1 LAQQLTTTAEV
12 VTQLVAARDA
22 VAAAGAQGPQC
33 GRTGDLAVPP
43 NRPAPGRNRVEDEV
57 QFNRAA
63 LPKLGFPK
71 FCGDHP
77 RIWIDKCCDCFHIY
91 NIPQCMWTTVA
102 SLHMEDNAAKW
113 LQVYKLKVGL
123 GDRGMFVAA
132 VEEKFGAYDY
142 RKVVQDLLA
151 LRQEGNLEDYIR
163 EFEAI
168 QFQVSMF
175 NTGFD
180 ELFFTSHFVN
190 GLKDEI
196 RGVVQAQLLD
206 SVDRATLLAQNQQ
219 QIVDRSKFRQG
230 RQGTSKVS
238 SVSSTSRGESSQ
250 SNPTSSLWKE
260 RQLRDFRRANN
271 LCYFCG
277 EKFDAE
283 HLQKCT
289 KRNKSQLHV
298 LVVNDLDAPLTEDTL
313 NQLEIEDVLTAEMG
327 QLSLNAISGTKSK
340 DSMRIRALV
349 HNKVM

>member
-1 LAQQLTTTAEV
+1 L
-12 VTQLVAARDA
+12 RCDHH
-22 VAAAGAQGPQC
+22 GAQIQSPFEALSADVI
-33 GRTGDLAVPP
+33 RTGCDGGDEFIDGVEVRAGSGKRGSTLRQNGGAGGGATPDGGAGGSHGTGHRALTRSIKHWRSSCRPWRRCSHNWWQLEMLRRREGLRVPSVGAQEIWRFHP
-43 NRPAPGRNRVEDEV
+43 TVLAPGRNRVEDEV
-57 QFNRAA
+57 KFNCAA

-77 RIWIDKCCDCFHIY
+77 RIWIDKCCDYFHIY
-91 NIPQCMWTTVA
+91 NIPECMWTTAA

-123 GDRGMFVAA
+123 GDWGMFVAA

-196 RGVVQAQLLD
+196 RGVVQAQLPD
-206 SVDRATLLAQNQQ
+206 SVDRVTLLAQNQQ
-219 QIVDRSKFRQG
+219 QIVDRSKFR
-230 RQGTSKVS
+230 
-238 SVSSTSRGESSQ
+238 
-250 SNPTSSLWKE
+250 
-260 RQLRDFRRANN
+260 
-271 LCYFCG
+271 
-277 EKFDAE
+277 
-283 HLQKCT
+283 
-289 KRNKSQLHV
+289 
-298 LVVNDLDAPLTEDTL
+298 
-313 NQLEIEDVLTAEMG
+313 
-327 QLSLNAISGTKSK
+327 
-340 DSMRIRALV
+340 
-349 HNKVM
+349 